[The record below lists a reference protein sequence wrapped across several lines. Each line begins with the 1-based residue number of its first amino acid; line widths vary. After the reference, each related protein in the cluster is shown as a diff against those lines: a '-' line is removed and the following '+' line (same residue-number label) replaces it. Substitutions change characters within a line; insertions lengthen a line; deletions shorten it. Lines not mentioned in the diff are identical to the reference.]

1 MGGRTPRRTP
11 TASQTVGPFFHFA
24 LAERAAVGDMAGTD
38 VPGERLTV
46 RISVTDG
53 DGLPVSDALIE
64 LYQADADGHYASG
77 DVRSAFAGFGRLAT
91 DANGTC
97 VFRTIKPGRVPDH
110 RGGAQAPHV
119 NICVMARGLMRHL
132 FTRMYFAGDP
142 TNDDDAIFNEVTP
155 ARRAT
160 LLAVAAT
167 ETPGLWSFDI
177 RLQGVNETVFF
188 E

>member
-1 MGGRTPRRTP
+1 MVDRTPRRPP

-24 LAERAAVGDMAGTD
+24 LAERAAVGEMAGPD
-38 VPGERLTV
+38 VPGERLSV
-46 RISVTDG
+46 RVSVSDG

-64 LYQADADGHYASG
+64 LYQADAEGHYASG
-77 DVRSAFAGFGRLAT
+77 DVRRAFAGFGRLAT

-119 NICVMARGLMRHL
+119 NVCVMARGLMSHL

-142 TNDDDAIFNEVTP
+142 ANDDDAIFNEVTP

-160 LLAVAAT
+160 LLAVPAA

-177 RLQGVNETVFF
+177 RLQGAGETVFF